1 LKSLG
6 SRGAATF
13 RAIKAAGIK
22 LIYRYGYDKM
32 SIRELARAV
41 GLEGGSV
48 YYYVN
53 NKQEFLFHLI
63 REILERN
70 LARLDTKLAGID
82 DPSERMQVIISQLVR
97 YHVNGPEQMS
107 ICYSEFRSLTP
118 QNCTVIRQIT
128 RALRER
134 VETTIKRGVEA
145 GQFRVTNIP
154 MMSLVIVN
162 VCSTADR
169 YYDSN
174 GLLSL
179 DEQLPLDEVIE
190 RLIEATLLALG
201 AVPPVEGMIDSCLST
216 N

>member
-1 LKSLG
+1 
-6 SRGAATF
+6 
-13 RAIKAAGIK
+13 
-22 LIYRYGYDKM
+22 
-32 SIRELARAV
+32 LARAV

-70 LARLDTKLAGID
+70 LALLDTKLVGID
-82 DPSERMQVIISQLVR
+82 DPSEQIRVIISQLVR
-97 YHVNGPEQMS
+97 YHADSPEQMS

-118 QNCTVIRQIT
+118 KNCRVIREIT
-128 RALRER
+128 RGLRDR
-134 VETTIKRGVEA
+134 VKTTIKRGVEA
-145 GQFRVTNIP
+145 GKFKVKTIP
-154 MMSLVIVN
+154 MMSLVIFN

-169 YYDSN
+169 YYDSK

-190 RLIEATLLALG
+190 GFIEATLLALG
-201 AVPPVEGMIDSCLST
+201 AVLAVEGMIDSCLPT